1 MLDEKG
7 ELKSNGLWTD
17 DINTIPDILASVVNE
32 WIEDNIS
39 PILYDEMSKTD
50 QKYTLDEWNNNIEN
64 MITDIFDKR
73 ISEFES
79 VKVMTENKIKEDNK

>member
-7 ELKSNGLWTD
+7 ELTSNGLWTD

-32 WIEDNIS
+32 WIEDNVS